1 MNKQTRLQDLLRDVV
16 EWGEEVASIIDGVQR
31 DKFMSERLVRLS
43 VWKCIENVGE
53 AAARI
58 LRLFPDLAE
67 RHPELEL
74 NEARAMRNQLTHGYD
89 GVDFELVWVTANRSV
104 PSMVQAA
111 RAYLQVHAADD
122 LP

>member
-1 MNKQTRLQDLLRDVV
+1 MDKQTRLHDLLRDVV
-16 EWGEEVASIIDGVQR
+16 EWGEEVASIIEGVERNQ
-31 DKFMSERLVRLS
+31 FLNERLVRLS

-58 LRLFPDLAE
+58 LRLFPDFAAD
-67 RHPELEL
+67 HPELEL

-104 PSMVQAA
+104 PPMVDAA
-111 RAYLQVHAADD
+111 RAYLQAHAADD
-122 LP
+122 IP

>member
-1 MNKQTRLQDLLRDVV
+1 MDKQTRLHELLRDVV
-16 EWGEEVASIIDGVQR
+16 EWGDEVASIIEGVKR
-31 DKFMSERLVRLS
+31 DDFITHRLVRLS

-58 LRLFPDLAE
+58 LRLFPDFADK
-67 RHPELEL
+67 HPELEL

-104 PSMVQAA
+104 PPMVQAA
-111 RAYLQVHAADD
+111 RTYLQAHAADD
-122 LP
+122 SP